1 MALPQARNVM
11 CCQRTAPHDH
21 GKRWSEDTA
30 GESFPAV
37 SGWHWKERIWISY
50 QILWYTH
57 VMNKPISVKAHL
69 SIDAIETRY
78 RKAKDGVERSH
89 WHIIWLLAQGKTTKE
104 IALVTGYCPTWIRTL
119 AHRYDDAGPQGLGD
133 RRHANAGGTFL
144 LSHEQQAQLQQ
155 ALDEPPTY
163 GGLWTGPKVA
173 QWILAH
179 TGRKVPPQRGWEY
192 LKRLNYSKRVLRPRH
207 AKADQPPRRRSK
219 KPPRAAERAP
229 ANLSPGNG

>member
-1 MALPQARNVM
+1 MQSNFFMRASS
-11 CCQRTAPHDH
+11 H
-21 GKRWSEDTA
+21 
-30 GESFPAV
+30 
-37 SGWHWKERIWISY
+37 

-57 VMNKPISVKAHL
+57 VMKKPISVKAHL

-119 AHRYDDAGPQGLGD
+119 AHRYNDAGPQGLGD
-133 RRHANAGGTFL
+133 RRHANPGGTFI
-144 LSHEQQAQLQQ
+144 LSQEQQAQLQQ
-155 ALDEPPTY
+155 ALDEPPTD

-207 AKADQPPRRRSK
+207 AKADPAAQEAFK
-219 KPPRAAERAP
+219 KT
-229 ANLSPGNG
+229 SQST